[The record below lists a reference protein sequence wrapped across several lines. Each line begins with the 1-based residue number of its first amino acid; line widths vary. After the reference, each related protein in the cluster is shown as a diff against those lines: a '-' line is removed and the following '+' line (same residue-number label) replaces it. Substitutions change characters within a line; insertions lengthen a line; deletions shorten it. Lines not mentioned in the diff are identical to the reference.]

1 MLKINIELE
10 GKEVY
15 SISVYKVK
23 SNGIKKYRAIVQN
36 DSGYYDTNFEL
47 DKEINKSNCLDI
59 IQSIIIAYRSNK

>member
-47 DKEINKSNCLDI
+47 DKAIDETNCLEI
-59 IQSIIIAYRSNK
+59 IESTLVAYRSRK